1 MTTLNRNK
9 GLGAIGLFG
18 EPGSGKTTFMRSI
31 LKHFPPM
38 KQGKYGC
45 VSFMHDP
52 GSATAII
59 GSYTGHTFDG
69 TDRLSIAVYAEAPL
83 VLSMLR
89 ERLGVRTLLWE
100 GDRLARARWIDT
112 CEADGW
118 AVNLIHLTI
127 PADEGIRR
135 RQARGTGQS
144 ESWVTGR
151 RTLCQRLAAARGAQ
165 GCCLANPR
173 ATDALRDE
181 CLAFCSLGPPPQW
194 GVKV

>member
-1 MTTLNRNK
+1 MTTFQRNR

-31 LKHFPPM
+31 LKHLPPM
-38 KQGKYGC
+38 KHGKYGC

-52 GSATAII
+52 ASATAII

-89 ERLGVRTLLWE
+89 DRLGVRTLLWE
-100 GDRLARARWIDT
+100 GDRLARARWIDA

-118 AVNLIHLTI
+118 AVNLIHLTV
-127 PADEGIRR
+127 PTDEGIRR
-135 RQARGTGQS
+135 REARGTGQN
-144 ESWVTGR
+144 ESWVAGR
-151 RTLCQRLAAARGAQ
+151 RTLCQRLAHVRGAKD
-165 GCCLANPR
+165 CSLANPR
-173 ATDALRDE
+173 DTDALRDD
-181 CLAFCSLGPPPQW
+181 CLAFCSPATAPQW
-194 GVKV
+194 GVKD